1 MLFRWLKN
9 RRRASM
15 LAKPTPPEWED
26 WLAEDLPFYRFLPH
40 DEQSKLLDLSRV
52 FLAEKYFEG
61 CDGFELTDRI
71 KLSIAGQACL
81 LLLNIEHDYYRR
93 VRTIFVYPDTRAIE
107 THGGAGQVSAVSGV
121 ASHDGPIV
129 LCWDAVRGGTMHPN
143 DGHNV
148 VFHEFAHAL
157 DFNDHVADGTPPL
170 GSREQFDRWVEVMT
184 QHYEELLDSRQRRR
198 SVLRAYGATN
208 PAEFFAV
215 ATEAFF
221 EKPRSMQRKLPEL
234 YDVLK
239 DYYRQDPARW
249 N

>member
-1 MLFRWLKN
+1 
-9 RRRASM
+9 
-15 LAKPTPPEWED
+15 
-26 WLAEDLPFYRFLPH
+26 
-40 DEQSKLLDLSRV
+40 
-52 FLAEKYFEG
+52 
-61 CDGFELTDRI
+61 
-71 KLSIAGQACL
+71 
-81 LLLNIEHDYYRR
+81 
-93 VRTIFVYPDTRAIE
+93 
-107 THGGAGQVSAVSGV
+107 
-121 ASHDGPIV
+121 
-129 LCWDAVRGGTMHPN
+129 MHPN